1 MICCG
6 EIVLVQAK
14 SHGCGQGCGGGEVQA
29 CPMRPP
35 FEEPSILQ
43 KRRERLLALQSISA
57 NNRRYPLWQAL
68 NSERFSPSKSRT
80 VAFRSIRRRKPA
92 AEEDLLAHC
101 GGAVEIV
108 VAQSELWRCGQ
119 GRVGAD
125 SDIFRIDIYEML
137 WGGERAA

>member
-1 MICCG
+1 MVYLICCG

-57 NNRRYPLWQAL
+57 NNRRHPLWQAL
-68 NSERFSPSKSRT
+68 NSERFSPPKSRT

-101 GGAVEIV
+101 GGAGKAATI
-108 VAQSELWRCGQ
+108 C
-119 GRVGAD
+119 AD